1 MGFRVW
7 TMQKGMNLSK
17 FKRFLD
23 KIPYTPNPI
32 PHTQASLSAFTTFIS
47 MKHSLLLLMLILFS
61 IPAFA
66 AVPPQTTQDRAEGN
80 RLIINDKPI
89 FISGMNIA
97 WHSFAN
103 DVGDYDVN
111 IGAFENYLDQIK
123 SAGGNA
129 VRWWLHTDAQKCP
142 KFNEN
147 TGAVTGLGSKTISNI
162 QKVLDA
168 AYDRGIV
175 VSLTLFSFDL
185 LNDEGG
191 NKTTA
196 QVARN
201 EKFLTVSAN
210 LDTYIENALRPML
223 EAVGNH
229 PAIMCWE
236 VFNEPEGMSSDAGG
250 WSSRK
255 IAMSHILRFTA
266 KIAAEVHRST
276 NKMASTG
283 IHEFGKM
290 QTYYS
295 DAKLK
300 TASGTNDPDAY
311 LDFYMAHYYPEYI
324 GSSGSPF
331 HNPASFWGMDR
342 PILIGEFPAKS
353 WSTSD
358 RGDEGEPYKTSKTI
372 IDAYEYAYDN
382 GYAGAMSWSMT
393 EGNTQKFGNYQ
404 TTKSAL
410 ENLYEKHKADIEI
423 KDVEIVIPTGDQVM
437 KVVINGLPAGDP
449 KAELGKEGDLALSG
463 KTNLTFDVYIA
474 PGSGTNMKILPVV
487 KVGNNWTWSPATDYA
502 VDLSTKPTGEWF
514 TVTIPISNGFIPE
527 SGSFNASQVKAF
539 LLQFQPTSTYTGTIY
554 IDNVKADN
562 TEFYNFDDMGS
573 VWSATKWVNEAN
585 APVSEI
591 TTSQVAKS
599 SIGGATPIKPNEPKL
614 DISAIDFS
622 KAKIYNAGGKRI
634 FAGSFAELKNG
645 IYIVKINGVSKK
657 FVVNR

>member
-1 MGFRVW
+1 MLA
-7 TMQKGMNLSK
+7 LS
-17 FKRFLD
+17 
-23 KIPYTPNPI
+23 
-32 PHTQASLSAFTTFIS
+32 
-47 MKHSLLLLMLILFS
+47 S

-66 AVPPQTTQDRAEGN
+66 ATPPQTTQDRAEGN

-97 WHSFAN
+97 WNSFAN

-111 IGAFENYLDQIK
+111 IGAFEGYFDQIK

-129 VRWWLHTDAQKCP
+129 VRWWLHTDAQRCP

-147 TGAVTGLGSKTISNI
+147 TGAVTGLGTKTISNI

-168 AYDRGIV
+168 AYERGIV

-210 LDTYIENALRPML
+210 LDTYITNALRPML

-250 WSSRK
+250 WSSRT
-255 IAMSHILRFTA
+255 IEMSHILRFTA
-266 KIAAEVHRST
+266 KIAAEVHRNT
-276 NKMASTG
+276 KKMASTG
-283 IHEFGKM
+283 IHEYGKM
-290 QTYYS
+290 KTWYS

-331 HNPASFWGMDR
+331 HNPASFWQMDR
-342 PILIGEFPAKS
+342 PILIGEFPARD
-353 WSTSD
+353 WPPQ
-358 RGDEGEPYKTSKTI
+358 GKTWLTTMTVKA
-372 IDAYEYAYDN
+372 AYEYAYDN

-393 EGNTQKFGNYQ
+393 EGDTQKFGNYQ

-423 KDVEIVIPTGDQVM
+423 KDVDIELPTGDQVM
-437 KVVINGLPAGDP
+437 KVAINGLPAGDP

-474 PGSGTNMKILPVV
+474 TGSGTNMSILPVV
-487 KVGNNWTWSPATDYA
+487 KVGSNWTWSPATNYA
-502 VDLSTKPTGEWF
+502 IDLSTKPTGEWF
-514 TVTIPISNGFIPE
+514 TVTIPISNGFVPE

-562 TEFYNFDDMGS
+562 TEFYNFDEMGS
-573 VWSATKWVNEAN
+573 IWSATKWVNEAN

-599 SIGGATPIKPNEPKL
+599 SLGGITATAKPKDPKL
-614 DISAIDFS
+614 DISTIDFS
-622 KAKIYNAGGKRI
+622 KAKIYDMRGKRV
-634 FAGSFAELKNG
+634 FANSLAELKSG
-645 IYIVKINGVSKK
+645 VYIVRINGMSIKIPVPLSAQ
-657 FVVNR
+657 F